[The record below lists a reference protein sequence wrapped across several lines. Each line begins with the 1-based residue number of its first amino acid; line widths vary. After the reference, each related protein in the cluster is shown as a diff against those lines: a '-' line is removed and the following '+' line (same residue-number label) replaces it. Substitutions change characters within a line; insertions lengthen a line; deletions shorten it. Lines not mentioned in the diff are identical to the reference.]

1 MNFFWMK
8 FSFGFPVFYNRGFQF
23 IAAPTGTQEIVGF
36 HFAGT
41 GIRLAQAGYAV
52 FGLDVE
58 GHGKSDGLQA
68 YIPSFNNIVDDTISY
83 FKSVRGLF
91 IHLLNPSL
99 QCCDTCNAQH
109 YNKRCLCTSSD
120 FTRF

>member
-1 MNFFWMK
+1 MDEFL
-8 FSFGFPVFYNRGFQF
+8 SFLSFQECFNRGFQF
-23 IAAPTGTQEIVGF
+23 NSAPTGTLEIVVGF
-36 HFAGT
+36 LFAGA

-58 GHGKSDGLQA
+58 GHGKSDGLHA

-91 IHLLNPSL
+91 IHSSPLGTLGT
-99 QCCDTCNAQH
+99 Q
-109 YNKRCLCTSSD
+109 LCMWMNSGSSS
-120 FTRF
+120 TN

>member
-1 MNFFWMK
+1 
-8 FSFGFPVFYNRGFQF
+8 VFYNRGFQF
-23 IAAPTGTQEIVGF
+23 ISAPTGTEEIVDF
-36 HFAGT
+36 DSAGT

-91 IHLLNPSL
+91 IHLLNPYL
-99 QCCDTCNAQH
+99 PAP
-109 YNKRCLCTSSD
+109 KCLWELWELWELSCECG
-120 FTRF
+120 

>member
-1 MNFFWMK
+1 LDEFFSSLQSVLTGDSS
-8 FSFGFPVFYNRGFQF
+8 SFLPQLVLRRLWVLN
-23 IAAPTGTQEIVGF
+23 V
-36 HFAGT
+36 AGT

-91 IHLLNPSL
+91 IHLLNHSPRAPIKTKGVPVCQMIWL
-99 QCCDTCNAQH
+99 
-109 YNKRCLCTSSD
+109 
-120 FTRF
+120 

>member
-1 MNFFWMK
+1 M
-8 FSFGFPVFYNRGFQF
+8 R
-23 IAAPTGTQEIVGF
+23 
-36 HFAGT
+36 GT

-91 IHLLNPSL
+91 IHLLNPYLPPPQPPPKCLWELWELWELS
-99 QCCDTCNAQH
+99 CDG
-109 YNKRCLCTSSD
+109 
-120 FTRF
+120 

>member
-1 MNFFWMK
+1 MVDFD
-8 FSFGFPVFYNRGFQF
+8 
-23 IAAPTGTQEIVGF
+23 
-36 HFAGT
+36 FAGT

-91 IHLLNPSL
+91 IHLLNPYL
-99 QCCDTCNAQH
+99 LPPPAPPP
-109 YNKRCLCTSSD
+109 KCLWELWELWELSCRMWMNSVSSS
-120 FTRF
+120 TN

>member
-1 MNFFWMK
+1 
-8 FSFGFPVFYNRGFQF
+8 VFYNRGFQF
-23 IAAPTGTQEIVGF
+23 HFCPNWYTEEMVDF
-36 HFAGT
+36 DFAGT

-91 IHLLNPSL
+91 IHLLNPYL
-99 QCCDTCNAQH
+99 PPPNAFG
-109 YNKRCLCTSSD
+109 NFGNFGNSVVECG
-120 FTRF
+120 

>member
-1 MNFFWMK
+1 
-8 FSFGFPVFYNRGFQF
+8 VDV
-23 IAAPTGTQEIVGF
+23 I
-36 HFAGT
+36 FAGT

-91 IHLLNPSL
+91 IHLLNPYPPTPSQWTKPVGNFGNFGNSVVNVDEL
-99 QCCDTCNAQH
+99 TE
-109 YNKRCLCTSSD
+109 LS
-120 FTRF
+120 